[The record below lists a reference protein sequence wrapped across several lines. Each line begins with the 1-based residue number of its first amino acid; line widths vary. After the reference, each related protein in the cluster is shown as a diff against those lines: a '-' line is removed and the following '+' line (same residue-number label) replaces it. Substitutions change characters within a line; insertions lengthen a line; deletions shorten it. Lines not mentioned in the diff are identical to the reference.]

1 MTVLDPARPRV
12 GRAGTRDSTCVVCH
26 ELIGLGVYM
35 QRQLPTPSGAAWLF
49 DLGEL
54 RGPWI
59 LVLRDHEDEARQR
72 LAEHLV
78 ELGQASNVAE
88 AMTVLSDVAVDHAGV
103 IW

>member
-1 MTVLDPARPRV
+1 ML
-12 GRAGTRDSTCVVCH
+12 
-26 ELIGLGVYM
+26 GLGAGQFADRVAEWITDDAFLLAAV
-35 QRQLPTPSGAAWLF
+35 RGAAWLF

-78 ELGQASNVAE
+78 ELGQAGDVAE